1 MKYNL
6 SKKEKITPVGP
17 PCRKKLYDSKE
28 AALEALEYISSTR
41 HVRLKAYQCSVCG
54 FWHLTRI
61 KSA

>member
-28 AALEALEYISSTR
+28 AALEGS
-41 HVRLKAYQCSVCG
+41 
-54 FWHLTRI
+54 RI
-61 KSA
+61 YFINTTCEA